1 MMMTFV
7 RVFSAI
13 IAFIAGLY
21 LMSAGGR
28 VMSSK
33 DDFGII
39 IVLIIA
45 AAFVSSAITF
55 IVSLFMKG
63 K

>member
-1 MMMTFV
+1 MTVTFV

-13 IAFIAGLY
+13 IASILGLY

-28 VMSSK
+28 IMSSK
-33 DDFGII
+33 DDFGIML
-39 IVLIIA
+39 VLITA
-45 AAFVSSAITF
+45 AIFVSSAVTF

>member
-1 MMMTFV
+1 MTVTFV
-7 RVFSAI
+7 RVFSGL
-13 IAFIAGLY
+13 IASILGLY
-21 LMSAGGR
+21 LLTAGGR

-33 DDFGII
+33 DDFGIML
-39 IVLIIA
+39 VLITA
-45 AAFVSSAITF
+45 AIFVSSAVTF

>member
-1 MMMTFV
+1 MTMTFV
-7 RVFSAI
+7 KVFSAI
-13 IAFIAGLY
+13 IASIAGLY

-28 VMSSK
+28 IMSSK
-33 DDFGII
+33 DDFAIML
-39 IVLIIA
+39 VLITA
-45 AAFVSSAITF
+45 AIFVSSAVTF